1 MSFGGGGSGSGTT
14 TTTQATQPYGP
25 AEPALGQIISEAG
38 QIYGQGPMAAGYVP
52 PSDQTMQGLATQE
65 TMANAANQQILGT
78 IQGQYTNPFLSP
90 LIQQSAQDVYSSV
103 AGQFSGQGRTPTSPM
118 AQQAVI
124 GQVAQKALPYAFGQ
138 LERERGRQLQTA
150 RAVPSLTAVGG
161 SLEDIQRQQ
170 QMGPQA
176 SLAQY
181 YNTIAPIAY
190 GLPTQQ
196 ASSQAPGANP
206 MGMAAGGAL
215 TGAALGGSLFEKG
228 MTLPGVGSISGG
240 MGGALLGGL
249 GGLLGGLL

>member
-1 MSFGGGGSGSGTT
+1 MSMGGGGSGGGTQT
-14 TTTQATQPYGP
+14 TIQQAQAYGP

-38 QIYGQGPMAAGYVP
+38 QIYGQGPSAAGYVP
-52 PSDQTMQGLATQE
+52 PTQQTLQGLAGQE
-65 TMANAANQQILGT
+65 QMAQAANQQILGT

-90 LIQQSAQDVYSSV
+90 LISQAAQDVYSNV

-161 SLEDIQRQQ
+161 QMEDIQRQQ
-170 QMGPQA
+170 QLAPQDA
-176 SLAQY
+176 LAQY
-181 YNTIAPIAY
+181 YNTIAPIAF

-196 ASSQAPGANP
+196 QSTQLPSPNP
-206 MGMAAGGAL
+206 LGTAAGGAMMGASL
-215 TGAALGGSLFEKG
+215 GNMMPGLGTGMGALIG
-228 MTLPGVGSISGG
+228 GG
-240 MGGALLGGL
+240 M
-249 GGLLGGLL
+249 GLLGGLL